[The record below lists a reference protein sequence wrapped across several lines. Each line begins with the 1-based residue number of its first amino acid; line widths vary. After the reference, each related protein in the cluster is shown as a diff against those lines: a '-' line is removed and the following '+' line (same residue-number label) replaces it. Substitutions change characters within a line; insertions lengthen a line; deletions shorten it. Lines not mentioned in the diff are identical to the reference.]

1 MIFVFVAALLAV
13 TWFDRKWK
21 STGSEVAEQEIA

>member
-13 TWFDRKWK
+13 YWFDRRWNA
-21 STGSEVAEQEIA
+21 SEPDVAEQEIS